1 MEITNVSVMPLK
13 NGKFDCLAICQFTID
28 NAFIITGLKLYKKNE
43 KFYVVFPKNIHN
55 KKAMKYCH
63 PVSDGVYQNVLNA
76 ILTEYQSM
84 KEANINSPES
94 MVQEDEFYK
103 KNFGSTAFGEFGKVL
118 EQVEDMKTAA
128 RICSHDEMQ
137 MSNLKEMFSQLD
149 AFEEMMNKDQEA
161 GENKYKEYLEKQRDL
176 LNKAAQA
183 ANDRMKARNEGAEDN
198 WKICKEDNGEEKA

>member
-84 KEANINSPES
+84 KEANINNPEN
-94 MVQEDEFYK
+94 MMQEDEFYK
-103 KNFGSTAFGEFGKVL
+103 KNFGETAFGQFGKVL

-128 RICSHDEMQ
+128 RICNHDEHQ
-137 MSNLKEMFSQLD
+137 ISNLKQMLSQLD

-183 ANDRMKARNEGAEDN
+183 ANERMKARN
-198 WKICKEDNGEEKA
+198 NGEEKA

>member
-63 PVSDGVYQNVLNA
+63 PVSDGIYQNVLNA

-84 KEANINSPES
+84 KEANINNPEN

-103 KNFGSTAFGEFGKVL
+103 KNFGETAFGQFGKVL

-128 RICSHDEMQ
+128 RICSHDEQQ

-176 LNKAAQA
+176 LNKAALA
-183 ANDRMKARNEGAEDN
+183 ANERMKAKN
-198 WKICKEDNGEEKA
+198 NGEEKA

>member
-63 PVSDGVYQNVLNA
+63 PVSDGIYQNVLNA

-84 KEANINSPES
+84 KEANINNPEN

-103 KNFGSTAFGEFGKVL
+103 KTFGESAFGQFGKVL

-128 RICSHDEMQ
+128 RICNHDEHQ
-137 MSNLKEMFSQLD
+137 ISNLKQMLSQLD

-183 ANDRMKARNEGAEDN
+183 ANERMKARN
-198 WKICKEDNGEEKA
+198 NGEEKA

>member
-84 KEANINSPES
+84 KEANINNPEN

-128 RICSHDEMQ
+128 RICSHDEQQ
-137 MSNLKEMFSQLD
+137 MSNLKEIFSQLD
-149 AFEEMMNKDQEA
+149 AFEEMMNKYQEA

-176 LNKAAQA
+176 LNKAA
-183 ANDRMKARNEGAEDN
+183 NERMKARN
-198 WKICKEDNGEEKA
+198 NGEEEA

>member
-84 KEANINSPES
+84 KEANINNPES

-103 KNFGSTAFGEFGKVL
+103 KTFGESAFGEFGKVL

-128 RICSHDEMQ
+128 RICSHDEQ
-137 MSNLKEMFSQLD
+137 QKSNLKEMFNQLD
-149 AFEEMMNKDQEA
+149 AFEELMNKDQVA

-183 ANDRMKARNEGAEDN
+183 ANERMKARN
-198 WKICKEDNGEEKA
+198 NGEEKA

>member
-84 KEANINSPES
+84 KEANINNPEN

-103 KNFGSTAFGEFGKVL
+103 KTFGESAFGQFGKVL

-128 RICSHDEMQ
+128 RICNQDENQ
-137 MSNLKEMFSQLD
+137 ITNLKEMFNQLD

-176 LNKAAQA
+176 LNKAAKA
-183 ANDRMKARNEGAEDN
+183 ANERMKARND
-198 WKICKEDNGEEKA
+198 EEKA

>member
-84 KEANINSPES
+84 KEANINNPEN
-94 MVQEDEFYK
+94 MMQEDEFYK
-103 KNFGSTAFGEFGKVL
+103 KNFGETAFGQFGKVL

-128 RICSHDEMQ
+128 RICSHDEQQ
-137 MSNLKEMFSQLD
+137 MSNLKQMLSQLD
-149 AFEEMMNKDQEA
+149 AFEEMMNKNQEA

-183 ANDRMKARNEGAEDN
+183 ANERMKARN
-198 WKICKEDNGEEKA
+198 NGEEKA

>member
-84 KEANINSPES
+84 KEANINNPEN

-103 KNFGSTAFGEFGKVL
+103 KTFGETAFGQFGKVL
-118 EQVEDMKTAA
+118 ERVEDMKTAA
-128 RICSHDEMQ
+128 RICSHDEQQ

-183 ANDRMKARNEGAEDN
+183 ANERMKARN
-198 WKICKEDNGEEKA
+198 NGEEEA

>member
-84 KEANINSPES
+84 KEANINNPEN
-94 MVQEDEFYK
+94 MMQEDEFYK
-103 KNFGSTAFGEFGKVL
+103 KNFGETAFGEFGKVL

-128 RICSHDEMQ
+128 RICSHDEQQ

-161 GENKYKEYLEKQRDL
+161 GENKYKEYLEKKRDL

-183 ANDRMKARNEGAEDN
+183 ANERMKAKN
-198 WKICKEDNGEEKA
+198 NGEEKA

>member
-84 KEANINSPES
+84 KEANINNPEN

-103 KNFGSTAFGEFGKVL
+103 KNFGETAFGQFGKVL

-128 RICSHDEMQ
+128 RICSHDEQQ

-161 GENKYKEYLEKQRDL
+161 GENKYKEYLEKKRDL

-183 ANDRMKARNEGAEDN
+183 ANERMKAKN
-198 WKICKEDNGEEKA
+198 NGEEKA

>member
-84 KEANINSPES
+84 KESNINNPEN

-103 KNFGSTAFGEFGKVL
+103 KNFGETAFGQFGKVL

-128 RICSHDEMQ
+128 RICSHDEQQ

-183 ANDRMKARNEGAEDN
+183 ANERMKAQNECAGDN

>member
-63 PVSDGVYQNVLNA
+63 PVSDGIYQNVLNA

-84 KEANINSPES
+84 KEANINNPEN

-103 KNFGSTAFGEFGKVL
+103 KNFGETAFGQFGKVL
-118 EQVEDMKTAA
+118 KQVEDMKTAA
-128 RICSHDEMQ
+128 RICSHDEQQ

-161 GENKYKEYLEKQRDL
+161 GENKYKEYLEKKRDL

-183 ANDRMKARNEGAEDN
+183 ANERMKAKN
-198 WKICKEDNGEEKA
+198 NGEEKA

>member
-63 PVSDGVYQNVLNA
+63 PVSDGIYQNVLNA

-84 KEANINSPES
+84 KESNINNPEN
-94 MVQEDEFYK
+94 MMQEDEFYK
-103 KNFGSTAFGEFGKVL
+103 KNFGETAFGQFGKVL

-128 RICSHDEMQ
+128 RICNHDEHQ
-137 MSNLKEMFSQLD
+137 ISNLKQMLSQLD

-176 LNKAAQA
+176 LNKAAKA
-183 ANDRMKARNEGAEDN
+183 ANERMKAQNECAGDN

>member
-84 KEANINSPES
+84 KESNINNPEN
-94 MVQEDEFYK
+94 MMQEDEFYK
-103 KNFGSTAFGEFGKVL
+103 KNFGETAFGQFGKVL

-128 RICSHDEMQ
+128 RICNHDEHQ
-137 MSNLKEMFSQLD
+137 ISNLKQMLSQLD

-161 GENKYKEYLEKQRDL
+161 GENKYKEYLEKKRDL

-183 ANDRMKARNEGAEDN
+183 ANERMKAQNECAGDN

>member
-63 PVSDGVYQNVLNA
+63 PVSDGIYQNVLNA
-76 ILTEYQSM
+76 ILSEYQSM
-84 KEANINSPES
+84 KESNINNPEN
-94 MVQEDEFYK
+94 MMQEDEFYK
-103 KNFGSTAFGEFGKVL
+103 KNFGETAFGQFGKVL
-118 EQVEDMKTAA
+118 EQVEDIKTAA
-128 RICSHDEMQ
+128 RICSHDEHQ
-137 MSNLKEMFSQLD
+137 ISNLKQMLSQLD

-176 LNKAAQA
+176 LNKAAKA
-183 ANDRMKARNEGAEDN
+183 ANERMKAQNECAGDN

>member
-84 KEANINSPES
+84 KEANINNPEN

-103 KNFGSTAFGEFGKVL
+103 KNFGETAFGQFGKVL

-128 RICSHDEMQ
+128 RICNHDEQQ
-137 MSNLKEMFSQLD
+137 MSNLKEMFNQLD

-183 ANDRMKARNEGAEDN
+183 ANERMKARN
-198 WKICKEDNGEEKA
+198 NGEEKA

>member
-63 PVSDGVYQNVLNA
+63 PVSDGIYQNVLNA

-84 KEANINSPES
+84 KEANINNPEN

-103 KNFGSTAFGEFGKVL
+103 KNFGETAFGQFGKVL

-128 RICSHDEMQ
+128 RICSHDEQQ

-161 GENKYKEYLEKQRDL
+161 GENKYKEYLEKKRDL

-183 ANDRMKARNEGAEDN
+183 ANERMKAKN
-198 WKICKEDNGEEKA
+198 NGEEKA

>member
-13 NGKFDCLAICQFTID
+13 NGKFDCLAICQITID

-84 KEANINSPES
+84 KEANINNPEN

-103 KNFGSTAFGEFGKVL
+103 KTFGESAFGQFGKVL

-128 RICSHDEMQ
+128 RICNHDEQQ
-137 MSNLKEMFSQLD
+137 MSNFKEMFNQLD

-183 ANDRMKARNEGAEDN
+183 ANERMKARN
-198 WKICKEDNGEEKA
+198 NGEEKA

>member
-63 PVSDGVYQNVLNA
+63 PVSDGIYQNVLNA

-84 KEANINSPES
+84 KESNINNPEN
-94 MVQEDEFYK
+94 MMQEDEFYK
-103 KNFGSTAFGEFGKVL
+103 KNFGETAFGQFGKVL

-128 RICSHDEMQ
+128 RICSHDEQQ

-176 LNKAAQA
+176 LNKAAKA
-183 ANDRMKARNEGAEDN
+183 ANERMKAQNECAGDN

>member
-84 KEANINSPES
+84 KESNINNPEN
-94 MVQEDEFYK
+94 MMQEDEFYK
-103 KNFGSTAFGEFGKVL
+103 KNFGETAFGQFSKVL

-128 RICSHDEMQ
+128 RICNHDEHQ
-137 MSNLKEMFSQLD
+137 ISNLKQMLSQLD

-183 ANDRMKARNEGAEDN
+183 ANERMKAQNECAGDN

>member
-84 KEANINSPES
+84 KEANINNPEN

-103 KNFGSTAFGEFGKVL
+103 KTFGESAFGQFGKVL

-128 RICSHDEMQ
+128 RICDHDEQQ
-137 MSNLKEMFSQLD
+137 MSNFKEMFNQLD
-149 AFEEMMNKDQEA
+149 AFEEKMNKDQEA

-183 ANDRMKARNEGAEDN
+183 ANERMKARN
-198 WKICKEDNGEEKA
+198 NGEEEA

>member
-63 PVSDGVYQNVLNA
+63 PVSDGIYQNVLNA

-84 KEANINSPES
+84 KESNINNPEN
-94 MVQEDEFYK
+94 MMQEDEFYK
-103 KNFGSTAFGEFGKVL
+103 KNFGETAFGQFGKVL

-128 RICSHDEMQ
+128 RICSHDEHQ
-137 MSNLKEMFSQLD
+137 ISNLKEMFSQLD

-161 GENKYKEYLEKQRDL
+161 GENKYKEYLEKKRDL

-183 ANDRMKARNEGAEDN
+183 ANERMKAQNECAGDN

>member
-63 PVSDGVYQNVLNA
+63 PVSDGIYQNVLNA

-84 KEANINSPES
+84 KEANINNPEN
-94 MVQEDEFYK
+94 MMQEDEFYK
-103 KNFGSTAFGEFGKVL
+103 KNFGETAFGQFGKVL

-128 RICSHDEMQ
+128 RICSHDEQ
-137 MSNLKEMFSQLD
+137 QISNLKEMFSQLD
-149 AFEEMMNKDQEA
+149 AFKEMMNKDQEA

-183 ANDRMKARNEGAEDN
+183 ANERMKARN
-198 WKICKEDNGEEKA
+198 NGEEKA

>member
-84 KEANINSPES
+84 KEANINNPEN

-103 KNFGSTAFGEFGKVL
+103 KTFGESAFGQFGKVL

-128 RICSHDEMQ
+128 RICNHDEQQ
-137 MSNLKEMFSQLD
+137 MSNLKEMFNQLD

-183 ANDRMKARNEGAEDN
+183 ANERMKARN
-198 WKICKEDNGEEKA
+198 NGEEKA

>member
-63 PVSDGVYQNVLNA
+63 PVSDGIYQNVLNA

-84 KEANINSPES
+84 KEANINNPEN

-103 KNFGSTAFGEFGKVL
+103 KNFGETAFCQFGKVL
-118 EQVEDMKTAA
+118 EQIEDMKTAA
-128 RICSHDEMQ
+128 RICNHDEQQ

-161 GENKYKEYLEKQRDL
+161 GENKYKEYLEKKRDL

-183 ANDRMKARNEGAEDN
+183 ANERMKAKN
-198 WKICKEDNGEEKA
+198 NGEEKA

>member
-63 PVSDGVYQNVLNA
+63 PVSDGIYQNVLNA

-84 KEANINSPES
+84 KEANINNPEN

-103 KNFGSTAFGEFGKVL
+103 KNFGETAFGQFGKVL
-118 EQVEDMKTAA
+118 KQVEDMKTAA
-128 RICSHDEMQ
+128 RICSHDEQQ

-149 AFEEMMNKDQEA
+149 AFEEMMNKDQEV
-161 GENKYKEYLEKQRDL
+161 GENKYKEYLEKKRDL

-183 ANDRMKARNEGAEDN
+183 ANERMKARN
-198 WKICKEDNGEEKA
+198 NGEEKA

>member
-63 PVSDGVYQNVLNA
+63 PVSDGIYQNVLNA

-84 KEANINSPES
+84 KEANINNPEN

-103 KNFGSTAFGEFGKVL
+103 KNFGETAFGQFGKVL

-128 RICSHDEMQ
+128 RICSHDEQQ
-137 MSNLKEMFSQLD
+137 MANFKEMFSQLD
-149 AFEEMMNKDQEA
+149 AYEEMMNKDQEA

-183 ANDRMKARNEGAEDN
+183 ANERMKARN
-198 WKICKEDNGEEKA
+198 NGEEKA

>member
-84 KEANINSPES
+84 KEANINNPEN

-128 RICSHDEMQ
+128 RICSHDEQQ

-176 LNKAAQA
+176 LNKAAKA
-183 ANDRMKARNEGAEDN
+183 ANKRMKARN
-198 WKICKEDNGEEKA
+198 NGEEEA

>member
-84 KEANINSPES
+84 KEANINNPEN

-103 KNFGSTAFGEFGKVL
+103 KNFGETAFGQFGKVL
-118 EQVEDMKTAA
+118 KQVEDMKTAA
-128 RICSHDEMQ
+128 RICSHDEQQ
-137 MSNLKEMFSQLD
+137 MSKLKEMFSQLD

-183 ANDRMKARNEGAEDN
+183 ANERMKARN
-198 WKICKEDNGEEKA
+198 NGEEEA

>member
-63 PVSDGVYQNVLNA
+63 PVSDGIYQNVLNA

-84 KEANINSPES
+84 KEANINNPEN
-94 MVQEDEFYK
+94 MMQEDEFYK
-103 KNFGSTAFGEFGKVL
+103 KNFGETAFGQFGKVL

-128 RICSHDEMQ
+128 RICSHDEQQ

-149 AFEEMMNKDQEA
+149 AFKEMMNKDQEA

-183 ANDRMKARNEGAEDN
+183 ANERMKAIN
-198 WKICKEDNGEEKA
+198 NGEEKA

>member
-63 PVSDGVYQNVLNA
+63 PVSDGIYQNVLNA
-76 ILTEYQSM
+76 ILTKYQSM
-84 KEANINSPES
+84 KEANINNPEN

-103 KNFGSTAFGEFGKVL
+103 KTFGESAFGQFGKVL

-128 RICSHDEMQ
+128 RICNHDEHQ
-137 MSNLKEMFSQLD
+137 ISNLKQMLSQLD

-176 LNKAAQA
+176 LNKAAKA
-183 ANDRMKARNEGAEDN
+183 ANERMKAQNECAGDN

>member
-63 PVSDGVYQNVLNA
+63 PVSDGIYQNVLNA

-84 KEANINSPES
+84 KEANINNPEN

-103 KNFGSTAFGEFGKVL
+103 KNFGETAFDQFSKVL

-128 RICSHDEMQ
+128 RICNHDEHQ
-137 MSNLKEMFSQLD
+137 ISNLKQMLSQLD

-183 ANDRMKARNEGAEDN
+183 ANERMKAQNECAGDN

>member
-63 PVSDGVYQNVLNA
+63 PVSDGIYQNVLNA

-84 KEANINSPES
+84 KESNINNPEN
-94 MVQEDEFYK
+94 MMQEDEFYK
-103 KNFGSTAFGEFGKVL
+103 KNFGETAFGQFGKVL

-128 RICSHDEMQ
+128 RICSHDEQQ
-137 MSNLKEMFSQLD
+137 MSNLKQMLSQLD

-183 ANDRMKARNEGAEDN
+183 ANERMKAQNECAGDN

>member
-84 KEANINSPES
+84 KEANINSPEN
-94 MVQEDEFYK
+94 MMQEDEFYK
-103 KNFGSTAFGEFGKVL
+103 KNFGETAFGQFGKVL

-128 RICSHDEMQ
+128 RICSHDEQQ

-176 LNKAAQA
+176 LNKAA
-183 ANDRMKARNEGAEDN
+183 NERMKANN
-198 WKICKEDNGEEKA
+198 NGEEKA

>member
-63 PVSDGVYQNVLNA
+63 PVSDGIYQNVLNA

-84 KEANINSPES
+84 KEANINNPEN
-94 MVQEDEFYK
+94 MMQEDEFYK
-103 KNFGSTAFGEFGKVL
+103 KNFGETAFGQFGKVL

-128 RICSHDEMQ
+128 RICNHDEHQ
-137 MSNLKEMFSQLD
+137 ISNLKQMLSQLD

-176 LNKAAQA
+176 LNKAAKA
-183 ANDRMKARNEGAEDN
+183 ANERMKAQNECAGDN

>member
-84 KEANINSPES
+84 KEANINNPEN

-103 KNFGSTAFGEFGKVL
+103 KTFGESAFGQFGKVL

-128 RICSHDEMQ
+128 RICNHDEQQ
-137 MSNLKEMFSQLD
+137 MSNFKEMFNQLD

-176 LNKAAQA
+176 LNKAAKA
-183 ANDRMKARNEGAEDN
+183 ANERMKARN
-198 WKICKEDNGEEKA
+198 NGEEEA

>member
-63 PVSDGVYQNVLNA
+63 PVSDGIYQNVLNA

-84 KEANINSPES
+84 KEANINNPEN

-103 KNFGSTAFGEFGKVL
+103 KNFGETAFGQFGKVL

-128 RICSHDEMQ
+128 RICSHDEQQ

-161 GENKYKEYLEKQRDL
+161 GENKYKEYLEKKRDL

-183 ANDRMKARNEGAEDN
+183 ANERMKARN
-198 WKICKEDNGEEKA
+198 NGEEKA